1 MSIYENA
8 RSRYPRR
15 LVGYPVL
22 PVMAPMNPVLHELL
36 ARVTSVRH
44 SASSSSLES
53 SSNHNDD
60 GTTGRV
66 RGYLVTSYS
75 PVQRKEPDYKA
86 WT

>member
-1 MSIYENA
+1 
-8 RSRYPRR
+8 
-15 LVGYPVL
+15 
-22 PVMAPMNPVLHELL
+22 MNPVLHELL

-60 GTTGRV
+60 GTPGRV

-75 PVQRKEPDYKA
+75 PVQREEPDYKA
-86 WT
+86 WTSSASEGGLNYDGNGVER